1 MAYIP
6 GQNSATDANNAIKDD
21 LLRHDTLTGVTT
33 SAVLDRSGINAAQGA
48 YNDARNLANS
58 ANFAISASR
67 GDAARLTNVGL
78 EAQGLSHEVGKSY
91 QEARDTAAMASG
103 DISNVRLA
111 ASNVLGQAGELRPYA
126 ETLSRYGDTIWDD
139 AGKVV
144 GGGLNSIS
152 VANSLL
158 GLDPNAGGLA
168 GEWGRLYRMLS
179 GDNQVS
185 MAAHDVQSSF
195 QNAGGQALRDAS
207 RRGVSSG
214 SGAMGALR
222 QQFSRA
228 MAVALAAA
236 KTQARKSAIGEQSN
250 MLGTITDKANSLLQG
265 GANVYNAGLVG
276 QKAAADAKQS
286 AAGIEKTIADI
297 YNTGGSLYGDAA
309 KLQIAQADTFRQ
321 IQSSED
327 SARIGYL
334 NVATDAF
341 GKSGSIQA
349 SAASAY
355 SGIINALANA
365 AGGVVSAT
373 NAYNSSKA
381 SMRNAEVG
389 AVASMN
395 NARTQAEGEFLSTL
409 AKRNDYG
416 SRTFGFE
423 GYFWTPGSM
432 AN

>member
-1 MAYIP
+1 MAWTYEYTQTP
-6 GQNSATDANNAIKDD
+6 TTDNNNALANDM
-21 LLRHDTLTGVTT
+21 LRHDTLSGVGVSKT
-33 SAVLDRSGINAAQGA
+33 LDRGGIDAAKGA
-48 YNDARNLANS
+48 YSDTRSLAS
-58 ANFAISASR
+58 GATSSISGSI

-78 EAQGLSHEVGKSY
+78 EAQGLSREVGKTY

-103 DISNVRLA
+103 DIASVRTA

-126 ETLSRYGDTIWDD
+126 KTLSQYGDTIWDD

-144 GGGLNSIS
+144 GSGLNSIS
-152 VANSLL
+152 LANSLF
-158 GLDPNAGGLA
+158 GLNPNAGGLA
-168 GEWGRLYRMLS
+168 GEYGRLYRMLS

-195 QNAGGQALRDAS
+195 QNAGSQALRDAS

-222 QQFSRA
+222 QQFDRA

-236 KTQARKSAIGEQSN
+236 KTQARKSAIGEQAS

-265 GANVYNAGLVG
+265 GANVYNAGLAG
-276 QKAAADAKQS
+276 QKAAADAKQT

-309 KLQIAQADTFRQ
+309 KLQMSQADTFRQ

-355 SGIINALANA
+355 SGIMNALANA

-373 NAYNSSKA
+373 NAYNSAQA
-381 SMRNAEVG
+381 SMRNAEVN

-395 NARTQAEGEFLSTL
+395 NARTQAEGDVWKTL
-409 AKRNDYG
+409 AQRNDYG
-416 SRTFGFE
+416 DSFARTTAR
-423 GYFWTPGSM
+423 WV
-432 AN
+432 